1 MCDAGLASLA
11 YFYFDFKDTSKQNAR
26 ALLASILV
34 QRSAQSDDCCT
45 ILSRLHSSHKAG
57 SEQPSDETMREC
69 LREMVATPS
78 QGPIFIVIDA
88 LDECPQS
95 AGTPSPRERVLDL
108 VKWLVNLPLSHLHIC
123 VTSRPEMD
131 IQATLE
137 KLASHTVSLH
147 GESGQTEDINKY
159 IEFFINSDLSTC
171 KWRKQDQQLVITKLC
186 ERAGGM

>member
-1 MCDAGLASLA
+1 MSDTGLASLA
-11 YFYFDFKDTSKQNAR
+11 YFYLDFKDTSKQSAR

-34 QRSAQSDDCCT
+34 QCSAQSDDCCN
-45 ILSRLHSSHKAG
+45 ILSRLHSAHKAG
-57 SEQPSDETMREC
+57 SEQPDGERMREC
-69 LREMVATPS
+69 LREMLTTLS
-78 QGPIFIVIDA
+78 QGPIFIVVDA

-95 AGTPSPRERVLDL
+95 GGIPSPRERVLDL
-108 VKWLVNLPLSHLHIC
+108 VKWLVNLHLSHLHIC

-131 IQATLE
+131 IQAALE

-147 GESGQTEDINKY
+147 GESGQTEDINQY
-159 IEFFINSDLSTC
+159 IKFIINSDPSTC

>member
-11 YFYFDFKDTSKQNAR
+11 YFYFDFKDMSKQSAR

-34 QRSAQSDDCCT
+34 QRSAQSDACCT
-45 ILSRLHSSHKAG
+45 ILSRLHSRHKAG
-57 SEQPSDETMREC
+57 SEQPDDETMREC
-69 LREMVATPS
+69 LREMLATPT
-78 QGPIFIVIDA
+78 QGPIFIVVDA

-108 VKWLVNLPLSHLHIC
+108 VKWLVNLQYSHLHIC
-123 VTSRPEMD
+123 VTSRPEAD
-131 IQATLE
+131 IQAALE

-147 GESGQTEDINKY
+147 VESGQTEDINKY
-159 IEFFINSDLSTC
+159 IESFINSDPSTC
-171 KWRKQDQQLVITKLC
+171 KWRKQDQQLVITRLC

>member
-11 YFYFDFKDTSKQNAR
+11 YFYFDFKDTSKQSAR
-26 ALLASILV
+26 ALLTSTLV
-34 QRSAQSDDCCT
+34 QCSAQSDACCS
-45 ILSRLHSSHKAG
+45 ILSRLYSVHKVG
-57 SEQPSDETMREC
+57 SEQPSDEAIRQC
-69 LREMVATPS
+69 LREMLATPR

-95 AGTPSPRERVLDL
+95 AGTPSPRERVLEL
-108 VKWLVNLPLSHLHIC
+108 MKWLVNLQYSHLHIC
-123 VTSRPEMD
+123 ITSRPEAN
-131 IQATLE
+131 IQAALE

-159 IEFFINSDLSTC
+159 IEFFINSDPSTC

-186 ERAGGM
+186 QRAGGM